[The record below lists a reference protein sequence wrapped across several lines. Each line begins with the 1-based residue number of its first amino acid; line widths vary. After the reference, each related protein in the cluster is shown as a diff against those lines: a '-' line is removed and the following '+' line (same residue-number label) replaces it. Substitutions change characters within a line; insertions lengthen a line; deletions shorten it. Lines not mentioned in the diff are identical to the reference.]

1 MATVNRPKLSEK
13 EVRVLQ
19 GRFAIETAEVSSDP
33 ERGRIPDL
41 LDSMFDRTLPHIS
54 RPDGRMENTKASLV
68 FAASTLVV
76 PGFRFLCCCPRVAPF
91 RSNEISGGR
100 LAREVI
106 CLRMS
111 DLAEPW

>member
-1 MATVNRPKLSEK
+1 MAAVNRLKLSEE

-19 GRFAIETAEVSSDP
+19 GRLAIATAEVISDS

-41 LDSMFDRTLPHIS
+41 LDSMFDRSLPHIS
-54 RPDGRMENTKASLV
+54 RPDSCMENTRASPV

-76 PGFRFLCCCPRVAPF
+76 SGFRFLCCCPRVVPF
-91 RSNEISGGR
+91 RTKEISGGR
-100 LAREVI
+100 LAREDI

-111 DLAEPW
+111 DVAEPW